1 VRKEATA
8 RVLLAALIS
17 LSQRWLPAVEGVCA
31 TRGMATAI
39 DFQALMAEEK
49 RKMLALHTGAAGEMA
64 KTEPATSFLPTWQSQ
79 PDRAVNLASP
89 RPPLVLEQ
97 HRAAG
102 DLTGVYYI
110 PGFVSDEEAKDL
122 VARID
127 EMPEACWTGG
137 FMYMVSDV

>member
-1 VRKEATA
+1 M
-8 RVLLAALIS
+8 LLAAVIALA
-17 LSQRWLPAVEGVCA
+17 QPWLPAVAGVCA

-64 KTEPATSFLPTWQSQ
+64 KMEPATSFLPTWQSQ

-102 DLTGVYYI
+102 ELTGVYYI

-137 FMYMVSDV
+137 FLYMVFMYTGSSYVW

>member
-1 VRKEATA
+1 LNYFFFPLQNADQIQSEEGGARFSEVDKLVRKEARA

-17 LSQRWLPAVEGVCA
+17 LSQPWLPAVEGVCA

-97 HRAAG
+97 
-102 DLTGVYYI
+102 VY
-110 PGFVSDEEAKDL
+110 SDKN
-122 VARID
+122 I
-127 EMPEACWTGG
+127 CI
-137 FMYMVSDV
+137 

>member
-1 VRKEATA
+1 MQGIKEISA
-8 RVLLAALIS
+8 RVLLAAVIALA
-17 LSQRWLPAVEGVCA
+17 QPWLPAVAVS

-49 RKMLALHTGAAGEMA
+49 RKMLALHTGAAGEMT
-64 KTEPATSFLPTWQSQ
+64 KMEPATSFLPTWQSQ

-89 RPPLVLEQ
+89 RPPLVLQQ

-102 DLTGVYYI
+102 ELTGVYYI

-137 FMYMVSDV
+137 FMYMVFI